1 MRTLDVNIQFQM
13 HGRYCGVMHMTL
25 CCDNAM
31 RKVLP
36 IYIYVACIYVVSV
49 QTFTF

>member
-1 MRTLDVNIQFQM
+1 VNINFQM

-36 IYIYVACIYVVSV
+36 IFIYIYIYIACIFVVSV
-49 QTFTF
+49 